1 MDTHTSANAGAAT
14 STFSIRLDEGRK
26 ARMDTLAKATG
37 RSRNYH
43 YVAAVDDYL
52 AEHEWE
58 LAEIEA
64 GLREDD
70 AGDVVSHEEAGA
82 ALIAAGLATRA
93 GIERERAALLASIAP
108 PTQDPA
114 RNV

>member
-1 MDTHTSANAGAAT
+1 M
-14 STFSIRLDEGRK
+14 
-26 ARMDTLAKATG
+26 
-37 RSRNYH
+37 
-43 YVAAVDDYL
+43 
-52 AEHEWE
+52 EHEWE

-64 GLREDD
+64 SIREDD

-93 GIERERAALLASIAP
+93 GIERERAALLAAMAP

>member
-1 MDTHTSANAGAAT
+1 MDTNTSADGAAT

-26 ARMDTLAKATG
+26 ARMDSLARATG

-43 YVAAVDDYL
+43 FLAAVDDYL

-64 GLREDD
+64 GIREDD
-70 AGDVVSHEEAGA
+70 AGDIVSHEEAGV
-82 ALIAAGLATRA
+82 ALIAAGLATRE
-93 GIERERAALLASIAP
+93 GIERERASLLASMAP
-108 PTQDPA
+108 PAQDPA

>member
-1 MDTHTSANAGAAT
+1 MDKNIGAAT

-26 ARMDTLAKATG
+26 ARMDSLARATG

-43 YVAAVDDYL
+43 FLAAVDDYL

-64 GLREDD
+64 GIREDD
-70 AGDVVSHEEAGA
+70 ADEVVSHADAGA
-82 ALIAAGLATRA
+82 ALIAAGLATRE
-93 GIERERAALLASIAP
+93 GIARERASLLAAMAP
-108 PTQDPA
+108 PTQDSA